1 MTAEG
6 GTTND
11 LITPSGD
18 AVIAGGA
25 SIGGAE
31 GRVPLERRP
40 DRRLLVYYVLQS
52 LMTGPVFPVMMV
64 WRLFRFRTLRYTFDE
79 EGVTMRWGVLFR
91 KEVSL
96 TYARIQDLHLVSNI
110 VERWLELG
118 RIQVQTASGSAGAE
132 MTIEG
137 LRDFEELR
145 DRLYWQMRGAR
156 TDRAAAEP
164 GAPASTA
171 LIEVA
176 ATIREAAA
184 ELRRVRERL
193 EGTAP

>member
-145 DRLYWQMRGAR
+145 DRLYWQMRGAQ